1 MLYLG
6 LWGGV
11 LKNNCHMCNRHP
23 PIYII
28 AKFRSKIRI
37 LKFGTKNALFGCFG
51 QQFCKTIIIYEINS
65 LEFALLQRLA
75 QK

>member
-1 MLYLG
+1 M
-6 LWGGV
+6 
-11 LKNNCHMCNRHP
+11 LKNYYHIYNQRR
-23 PIYII
+23 PICLI